1 MDERILIVGGGIG
14 GVATALACARK
25 GIGVRV
31 LERAPVIAE
40 VGAGLQVGPNAWRA
54 LTTLGVID
62 RLESSAVLPRRAVML
77 DVVSG
82 EEITSLDFGPE
93 FVTRYGAPYAVMHR
107 GDLLTSLIEGC
118 RATGLVTLVPG
129 KEVIELTQSA
139 DAAATVRCADGS
151 SYSAAA
157 VIGADGLRSTLRRHL
172 FDESAPLVSRYV
184 DYRGTIPRPAH
195 AEDAVMVWVGDNL
208 HYIQYP
214 VRGGQV
220 LNQVASFASDRG
232 YPGDD
237 DWGTPEELTERFAG
251 ACAYVKAGMRSL
263 DTAKRWLLHD
273 RRPTAGW
280 ARGRVVL
287 LGDAAH
293 PMQQYLAQGACQA
306 LEDAVALGEAV
317 AASPDDL
324 PGAWEKFE
332 AVRFPRTTAVQQVTR
347 YFGEICHMGGV
358 SGTLRNHMLRARAA
372 TDYRHV
378 DWLYGVATDDAVPAL
393 PRLPPHLNLYPCEP
407 PAETR

>member
-1 MDERILIVGGGIG
+1 MNDQILIVGGGIG

-25 GIGVRV
+25 GIAVRV

-54 LTTLGVID
+54 LTSLGVIG
-62 RLESSAVLPRRAVML
+62 RLERSAVLPRRAVML
-77 DVVSG
+77 DVTTG
-82 EEITSLDFGPE
+82 EEITSLGFGPE
-93 FVTRYGAPYAVMHR
+93 FVSRYGAPYAVMHR
-107 GDLLTSLIEGC
+107 GDLLTALIEEC
-118 RATGLVTLVPG
+118 KATGLVTLEPG
-129 KEVIELTQSA
+129 KEVVDLTQTA
-139 DAAATVRCADGS
+139 DEVTVRCADGS
-151 SYSAAA
+151 TYRAAA
-157 VIGADGLRSTLRRHL
+157 VIGADGLRSTVRRFL
-172 FDESAPLVSRYV
+172 LGEEAPLVSRYV
-184 DYRGTIPRPAH
+184 VYRGTIPRPAH
-195 AEDAVMVWVGDNL
+195 AEDAVMLWVGDKI

-232 YPGDD
+232 DPGAD

-251 ACAYVKAGMRSL
+251 VCEYVRDGMRSL

-273 RRPTAGW
+273 RRPAAGW
-280 ARGRVVL
+280 AQGRVVL

-324 PGAWEKFE
+324 PGALQKFE
-332 AVRFPRTTAVQQVTR
+332 AVRYPRAAAVQQVTR
-347 YFGEICHMGGV
+347 YFGEICHLGGV
-358 SGTLRNHMLRARAA
+358 PGTLRNHVLGARTA
-372 TDYRHV
+372 TDYGHV
-378 DWLYGVATDDAVPAL
+378 DWLYSAHSDDAVPVL
-393 PRLPPHLNLYPCEP
+393 PQLPAHLNLYPHEL
-407 PAETR
+407 AREIR

>member
-1 MDERILIVGGGIG
+1 MDEQILIVGGGIG

-25 GIGVRV
+25 GIAVRV

-54 LTTLGVID
+54 LTSLGVIG
-62 RLESSAVLPRRAVML
+62 RLNRSAVLPSRAVML
-77 DVVSG
+77 DVISG

-93 FVTRYGAPYAVMHR
+93 FVLRYGAPYAVMHR

-118 RATGLVTLVPG
+118 QATGLVTLEPG
-129 KEVIELTQSA
+129 KAVVELSQTA
-139 DAAATVRCADGS
+139 GEATVRCADGS
-151 SYSAAA
+151 SYVAAA
-157 VIGADGLRSTLRRHL
+157 VVGADGLRSTVRRYL
-172 FDESAPLVSRYV
+172 LDEAAPLASRYV
-184 DYRGTIPRPAH
+184 VYRGTIPRPAH
-195 AEDAVMVWVGDNL
+195 AEDAVMLWVGDKI

-232 YPGDD
+232 DPGDD
-237 DWGTPEELTERFAG
+237 DWGTPAELAERFAG
-251 ACAYVKAGMRSL
+251 VCDYVQAGMRSL
-263 DTAKRWLLHD
+263 DTGKRWLLHD
-273 RRPTAGW
+273 RRPAAGW
-280 ARGRVVL
+280 AQGRVVL

-317 AASPDDL
+317 AASPEDL
-324 PGAWEKFE
+324 PGALQKFE
-332 AVRFPRTTAVQQVTR
+332 AVRYPRTTAVQQVTR
-347 YFGEICHMGGV
+347 YFGEICHLGGV
-358 SGTLRNHMLRARAA
+358 PGTLRNHVLGARAA

-378 DWLYGVATDDAVPAL
+378 DWLYGVHTGDAVPAL
-393 PRLPPHLNLYPCEP
+393 PRLPAYLNLYPSEQT
-407 PAETR
+407 AGIR